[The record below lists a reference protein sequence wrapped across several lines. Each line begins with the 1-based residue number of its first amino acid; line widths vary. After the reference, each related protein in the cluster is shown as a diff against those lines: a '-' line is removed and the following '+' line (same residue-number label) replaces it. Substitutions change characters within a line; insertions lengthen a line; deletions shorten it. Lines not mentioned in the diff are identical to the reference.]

1 MKKLMFAFVLC
12 LSSNADA
19 CFGRLIPNQ
28 DLAKYSQ
35 IFIGQ
40 ISSSHFLKV
49 EPNQFSEDTQSQN
62 LTVVVT
68 KVFVGNPKA
77 SLKVRV
83 GDCLAV
89 QPKPLTSGIFF
100 VNKDGGQIVSIFES
114 EGERYDEW
122 LAKVSKLTQ

>member
-49 EPNQFSEDTQSQN
+49 ALGPASADTQSQN

-77 SLKVRV
+77 SLKVRP
-83 GDCLAV
+83 GDCLV
-89 QPKPLTSGIFF
+89 DQPKPMTSGIFF
-100 VNKDGGQIVSIFES
+100 VNKEDGQIISIFES
-114 EGERYDEW
+114 EGERYQEW
-122 LAKVSKLTQ
+122 VAKASKLAK